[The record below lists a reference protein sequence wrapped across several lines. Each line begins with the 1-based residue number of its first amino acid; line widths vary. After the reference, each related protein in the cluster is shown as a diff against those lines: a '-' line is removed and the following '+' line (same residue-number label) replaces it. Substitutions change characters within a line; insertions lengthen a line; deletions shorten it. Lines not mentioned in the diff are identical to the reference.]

1 MLLVLSSIEDA
12 FALSHNLDTSYF
24 DKVKNFSENRAK
36 TYLAG
41 RALLQSVLHHF
52 YSIESLPNIKKT
64 EKGKP
69 FFDDVASNPC
79 RKLPFFNISHSRKA
93 IGVAVSSYDL
103 GIDLEFVKKRVRFEE
118 LKEKVLSSG
127 EIDLLK
133 ALDEESQ
140 LNTVNLSQYASL
152 LDENAY
158 LSYSLYQGEE
168 SSIYKLDKDKFIK
181 LASPKI
187 NYIYSV
193 N

>member
-69 FFDDVASNPC
+69 FLMTLLQILVENSLFLTFLIAEKQLV
-79 RKLPFFNISHSRKA
+79 L
-93 IGVAVSSYDL
+93 
-103 GIDLEFVKKRVRFEE
+103 RF
-118 LKEKVLSSG
+118 LLTIWGSILS
-127 EIDLLK
+127 L
-133 ALDEESQ
+133 
-140 LNTVNLSQYASL
+140 
-152 LDENAY
+152 
-158 LSYSLYQGEE
+158 
-168 SSIYKLDKDKFIK
+168 
-181 LASPKI
+181 
-187 NYIYSV
+187 
-193 N
+193 

>member
-69 FFDDVASNPC
+69 FFDDGASNPC
-79 RKLPFFNISHSRKA
+79 RKLPFLTFLIAEKQL
-93 IGVAVSSYDL
+93 VL
-103 GIDLEFVKKRVRFEE
+103 RF
-118 LKEKVLSSG
+118 LLTIWGSILS
-127 EIDLLK
+127 L
-133 ALDEESQ
+133 
-140 LNTVNLSQYASL
+140 
-152 LDENAY
+152 
-158 LSYSLYQGEE
+158 
-168 SSIYKLDKDKFIK
+168 
-181 LASPKI
+181 
-187 NYIYSV
+187 
-193 N
+193 

>member
-69 FFDDVASNPC
+69 FFDDGASNPC
-79 RKLPFFNISHSRKA
+79 RKLPFFNISHSRKT

-103 GIDLEFVKKRVRFEE
+103 GIDLEFVKREYA
-118 LKEKVLSSG
+118 LK
-127 EIDLLK
+127 
-133 ALDEESQ
+133 
-140 LNTVNLSQYASL
+140 N
-152 LDENAY
+152 
-158 LSYSLYQGEE
+158 
-168 SSIYKLDKDKFIK
+168 
-181 LASPKI
+181 
-187 NYIYSV
+187 
-193 N
+193 

>member
-79 RKLPFFNISHSRKA
+79 RKLPFFNISHKIFTKRLLYRKN
-93 IGVAVSSYDL
+93 IFL
-103 GIDLEFVKKRVRFEE
+103 FE
-118 LKEKVLSSG
+118 
-127 EIDLLK
+127 
-133 ALDEESQ
+133 
-140 LNTVNLSQYASL
+140 
-152 LDENAY
+152 
-158 LSYSLYQGEE
+158 
-168 SSIYKLDKDKFIK
+168 
-181 LASPKI
+181 KI
-187 NYIYSV
+187 PAHKSFRNI
-193 N
+193 